1 MVLEKHKTIINQLNF
16 HFMKKIILI
25 FLLSFSSLV
34 GYSQIL
40 SEDFE
45 SAPDNADASGVW
57 TMTSGN
63 WLVRDNRTNTG
74 QNWKKNTPPAAF
86 PANSGTKAA
95 FVDRENTG
103 AGVYAEEWLIT
114 PQRNIL
120 ANSQLRFFTRQTLD
134 GDTGTKYQ
142 IRVSSDPDQSNL
154 GAYTTLIE
162 YTETELST
170 LTAFQRDYEEKSI
183 NLAFT
188 GQRYFAFVKVFT
200 QPSGATDGD
209 RWLVDDV
216 KIVERCIDPV
226 TPLGVSNITATT
238 TRLTWTSTNSD
249 FQVEYGPAGFL
260 LGTGTNSGQFT
271 STTSPRR
278 YEATG
283 LPNNTCLQFYVRSI
297 CPTSVSEWV
306 GPFNWCTLPLG
317 RTCAEPIVVTPIPYS
332 STSNTSIYGNNI
344 LNTSPGGLA
353 LCGAGAGFLGGND
366 VVYAY
371 TVENTGNIVITLN
384 PQGATN
390 TGVFV
395 YSACGNIG
403 TTCIA
408 GVGNATANVR
418 IIPSLAV
425 TAGQTIYIVV
435 SSTTATPTFGYTLTI
450 QAATCPQPIN
460 GTATQ
465 VEPTSANAIW
475 DNGVGSTATSWEIAV
490 QTAGSNVPSG
500 AGIQTSSNTLNPI
513 TSTLAGNPLVA
524 ATPYQFWVRADCG
537 GGLFSAW
544 SGPYLFTTPVCA
556 TTDQCNY
563 TFTLTDTGVN
573 GWEGGRMQVIQ
584 NGLVLATL
592 GATITNG
599 GPTVIT
605 VPLCN
610 NVPFQLFWSVGGNAP
625 DEMRVSIKN
634 GFAQTIYA
642 LTTNGQTSI
651 GTNLYSGTVDCIN
664 AQCLSPANPSV
675 PAATITFNSALVTL
689 VNSVGTPAIS
699 WELYVVAQGS
709 PVPDASTIASY
720 TVPFQVP
727 PPVVSFTMTGLSPD
741 TNYTVYVRALCT
753 VNGPSAWSGG
763 TNFKTKEQCPKPTV
777 PAVTGITPFG
787 AILSWT
793 NLTGGTL
800 WDVLVQPA
808 ILPPPAANDAGWI
821 IGVTTPYVYAG
832 PPLNPETAYEY
843 YVRTD
848 CGGGIKSTPAGPK
861 AFTTA
866 IACPKPTAL
875 TAVPFVPTD
884 PYSYTLGWT
893 NATGTSWQILV
904 QLASEPAPTASSTGW
919 VQTTSNPYTAT
930 NLLPETAY
938 EFYVRTDCGI
948 TSGVSTWA
956 GPKAFT
962 TIPACYKPTSFISV
976 AAGSTAFSVQ
986 LQWNSVATTTAW
998 QVIAQGPGDP
1008 VPGPLTTGWLDTDGG
1023 GGPGPVYTFNYP
1035 GLTPETAYNFY
1046 IRGNCGNIIG
1056 SPSTPTGPRAVTTP
1070 PSCYKPSALTAGSV
1084 TPFTASLGWTNN
1096 VNSPVTEWQ
1105 ISIQAAGSPAPAV
1118 LSTGTVITSNPYSAT
1133 GLTPNTCYDYYVRSS
1148 CGGINGV
1155 STWAG
1160 PFNFCTPPTCPQPT
1174 GLDAANTPDP
1184 TADLSWTE
1192 PGNATQWEYI
1202 FQAPSGPVPGT
1213 ASPAGSIIT
1222 NGPAV
1227 LNVVTVNTGTL
1238 APGFYEFYV
1247 RSICS
1252 DTDKSFWSGPHN
1264 FFITVPP
1271 AVCASVEIDVATT
1284 SPGVIDLCP
1293 GLNCVDLAAE
1303 FTDSKDTASY
1313 TVLPVVFAPPFPF
1326 TGGTQLPIN
1335 TDDVWGAPFT
1345 LPFNFCFYGINY
1357 PQVTVGSNGVITFD
1371 DVAGDGCPWNTDP
1384 AVNLPNPAFPVLNA
1398 IYGPYQ
1404 DINPAV
1410 ETAPILRSINY
1421 QVLGVAPCRA
1431 FVVNFYNVAQYSCN
1445 LTVGLQ
1451 TSQIVLYETSN
1462 VIEVYVQD
1470 RTVCTGWNE
1479 GSGVIGIQNAA
1490 GTIATFPP
1498 DRNLGPWE
1506 AHNEAWRFTPDGNS
1520 NVVFSWLKDGVF
1532 LTNDPVINVCVT
1544 ETTNMTAQAV
1554 YTGCGGQITTKTED
1568 VLLRINEVIIPPIPN
1583 AVACISYTLPTLT
1596 VGNYFSQPGG
1606 IGPIDP
1612 LIPITDL
1619 GIHTIY
1625 VYAETTTVPACTYEI
1640 SFTVEIQDVLAPLVL
1655 PPVTSCTNYVLP
1667 ILTSPFNYYTG
1678 LGGTGTMYS
1687 GLGGD
1692 IINSTQS
1699 LYVYGVSG
1707 LCIAESTLNI
1717 TIDPAV
1723 VLQVQNS
1730 VSDCDNFTLPA
1741 LLANNTYY
1749 TAPGGPTGTGT
1760 QLNPGDVISTNQT
1773 IYIYAQS
1780 GTCIEEDSFTVSI
1793 FGIDPPTVNITQPN
1807 CVTTTGTIEVTS
1819 PLSPGGVLPTD
1830 IFISEVTDESI
1841 SGSSL
1846 TYIELFNG
1854 TGSAKDLSNY
1864 KLKIYNNGNTFTSCD
1879 VTLTGILANNSTNV
1893 IKISNSPNQGGVV
1906 PDQTYTICAGIN
1918 TNDNIRLTNST
1929 DAEIDLWGSTD
1940 GVDFTPNNETGY
1952 TYRRI
1957 SSAPIPSTT
1966 WNPAD
1971 WTALDPQDYANV
1983 GLYTPFSSFVYQY
1996 NIDGGPWQFT
2006 TTFNNVPLGPH
2017 VINVQDI
2024 TTLCTSFL
2032 NVTIQ
2037 PDFVTTPV
2045 TTISYTTP
2053 VCNNAS
2059 NLTPDTTA
2067 AGFATGGLF
2076 TSVPN
2081 TLIINATTGEVNVV
2095 NSPSGTFVIKYEVL
2109 ADLPNCIGPGSSTY
2123 TITIDPITTPNFA
2136 TPLSFCS
2143 GTVVPDFVLTSQNG
2157 IAGTWSPLTINNT
2170 VDGTYTFTPDA
2181 GQCAI
2186 AQTISVVITAPNVNP
2201 GFLAIPSFC
2210 SGTVAPLLLSPSPIG
2225 ITGIW
2230 SPTTIDNTVDGTY
2243 TFTPD
2248 AGQCAISQTLSTV
2261 ITAPNVNPGFLA
2273 IPSFCSGTVAPLL
2286 LSPSPTGITGIW
2298 SPATIDNTVDGTYIF
2313 TPDAGQCAISQTLI
2327 TVITAPNID
2336 PGFTAITPF
2345 CSGTTADLLISPS
2358 PTGIT
2363 GIWSPTTID
2372 NTVDGTYTFTPNA
2385 GQCAISQSLSVTVLP
2400 SSTSDFATSLT
2411 ICSGSAVPTLDS
2423 PSPNGITGTW
2433 SPDIIDPTQSGIY
2446 RFTPDAGQCATGQN
2460 LDVTV
2465 NSNPE
2470 FVVIPGCINGNYTLT
2485 ITSDINLQTAS
2496 FIWKDASGTVIG
2508 TNSSS
2513 VVVTQVGDYTCE
2525 VTYEGCSTTKPIP
2538 VTTISCNIQ
2547 KGISPKGNGFGD
2559 GLNDCFDLEGQNVT
2573 KLEIFNRYGT
2583 KVYSKSNYSKEWC
2596 GQSDSGDELP
2606 DGTYFYVIERNS
2618 EKSKTG
2624 WIYINHEL

>member
-1 MVLEKHKTIINQLNF
+1 
-16 HFMKKIILI
+16 MKKIILI

-45 SAPDNADASGVW
+45 SAPNNADASGVW

-63 WLVRDNRTNTG
+63 WLVRDNRTNSG
-74 QNWKKNTPPAAF
+74 VNWQNTVAPY

-95 FVDRENTG
+95 FINKENVG

-120 ANSQLRFFTRQTLD
+120 ANSQLRFFTRQTIA
-134 GDTGTKYQ
+134 GDSGSKYQ
-142 IRVSSDPDQSNL
+142 VRVSSDPDQSNL
-154 GAYTTLIE
+154 GAFTTLIE
-162 YTETELST
+162 YTETDLST
-170 LTAFQRDYEEKSI
+170 LTADQLDYEEKSL

-188 GQRYFAFVKVFT
+188 GQRYFAFVKVIT
-200 QPSGATDGD
+200 QPTASSNGLD

-260 LGTGTNSGQFT
+260 LGTGTNSGTFT
-271 STTSPRR
+271 TTTSPRR

-283 LPNNTCLQFYVRSI
+283 LPSNTCMQFYVRSI

-332 STSNTSIYGNNI
+332 NTSNTTIYGNNI
-344 LNTSPGGLA
+344 LNTSPGGAA

-395 YSACGNIG
+395 YSSCANIG
-403 TTCIA
+403 NTCIA
-408 GVGNATANVR
+408 GVGNATANLR

-450 QAATCPQPIN
+450 QTATCPQPIN

-500 AGIQTSSNTLNPI
+500 AGIQTNSNTLNPI
-513 TSTLAGNPLVA
+513 TNTLAGNPLVA
-524 ATPYQFWVRADCG
+524 ATAYQYWVRADCG

-556 TTDQCNY
+556 TVDQCNY
-563 TFTLTDTGVN
+563 TFTLTDTGAN
-573 GWEGGRMQVIQ
+573 GWDGGRMQVIQ
-584 NGLVLATL
+584 NGLVLQTL
-592 GATITNG
+592 GSTITTG
-599 GPTVIT
+599 GPTVVT
-605 VPLCN
+605 VALCN
-610 NVPFQLFWSVGGNAP
+610 NVPFQLFWSEGGNAP
-625 DEMRVSIKN
+625 DEMRISIKN
-634 GFAQTIYA
+634 GFNQIIYA

-664 AQCLSPANPSV
+664 AQCLAPGNPTV
-675 PAATITFNSALVTL
+675 PAVTINYSNAT
-689 VNSVGTPAIS
+689 VNWATSGVPTTG
-699 WELYVVAQGS
+699 WELYVVLQGS
-709 PVPDASTIASY
+709 PIPDASSVATY
-720 TVPFQVP
+720 FVPGPLAP
-727 PPVVSFTMTGLSPD
+727 PTFLIPFGDLLAD
-741 TNYTVYVRALCT
+741 TNYTVYVRSICS
-753 VNGPSAWSGG
+753 VNGPSVWSGG

-777 PAVTGITPFG
+777 LTATAITPFG
-787 AILSWT
+787 ATLGWT
-793 NLTGGTL
+793 AGTGTL

-808 ILPPPAANDAGWI
+808 ILPPPAANDPLWI
-821 IGVTTPYVYAG
+821 IGVTNSYIYAG
-832 PPLNPETAYEY
+832 PPLTPETAYEF

-848 CGGGIKSTPAGPK
+848 CGGGIISTPAGPK

-866 IACPKPTAL
+866 IACPKPTVL
-875 TAVPFVPTD
+875 TAVSVDAHT
-884 PYSYTLGWT
+884 YTLGWT
-893 NATGTSWQILV
+893 NPTGSSWQVLV
-904 QLASEPAPTASSTGW
+904 QLASDPAPAPDATGW
-919 VQTTSNPYTAT
+919 VTTTSNTYLAT
-930 NLLPETAY
+930 GLIPETAY
-938 EFYVRTDCGI
+938 EFYVRTDCG
-948 TSGVSTWA
+948 TPSGLSTWA

-962 TIPACYKPTSFISV
+962 TVPSCFKPTALSSNNLQAFQVTLTWDSV
-976 AAGSTAFSVQ
+976 AS
-986 LQWNSVATTTAW
+986 TTAW
-998 QVIAQGPGDP
+998 QVLALPQGSPAPTAGSLGWVP
-1008 VPGPLTTGWLDTDGG
+1008 VDASTIGFTQIDANSVSYIFT
-1023 GGPGPVYTFNYP
+1023 
-1035 GLTPETAYNFY
+1035 GLTPETAYSFY
-1046 IRGNCGNIIG
+1046 VRGNCGAIDG
-1056 SPSTPTGPRAVTTP
+1056 TSSWTGPRNATTT
-1070 PSCYKPSALTAGSV
+1070 PSCYKPSALTATSI
-1084 TPFTASLGWTNN
+1084 TSFTAELGWTNN

-1105 ISIQAAGSPAPAV
+1105 ISIQATGSPAPAV
-1118 LSTGTVITSNPYSAT
+1118 SSTGTIITSNPYSAT

-1148 CGGINGV
+1148 CGGVNGV

-1160 PFNFCTPPTCPQPT
+1160 PFNFCTPPTCPQPLFVGVTNQVTPEATLAWQEAPT
-1174 GLDAANTPDP
+1174 GV
-1184 TADLSWTE
+1184 
-1192 PGNATQWEYI
+1192 ATTWAI
-1202 FQAPSGPVPGT
+1202 VVQAPSGPVPGPST
-1213 ASPAGSIIT
+1213 VGTLVTGQPGPIISY
-1222 NGPAV
+1222 P
-1227 LNVVTVNTGTL
+1227 TGIL

-1247 RSICS
+1247 RSNCS
-1252 DTDKSFWSGPHN
+1252 DTDKSFWSGPFN
-1264 FFITVPP
+1264 FFIATSQP
-1271 AVCASVEIDVATT
+1271 VCASVEINVATT

-1293 GLNCVDLAAE
+1293 GLNCVDLTAQ

-1335 TDDVWGAPFT
+1335 TDDVWSAPFT

-1357 PQVTVGSNGVITFD
+1357 PEVNVGSNGVITFD
-1371 DVAGDGCPWNTDP
+1371 SYLAGSNCAWATDP
-1384 AVNLPNPAFPVLNA
+1384 AVNLPNPAFPILNA

-1404 DINPAV
+1404 DTNPAV
-1410 ETAPILRSINY
+1410 DTAPIVRSINY

-1431 FVVNFYNVAQYSCN
+1431 FVVNYYNVGQFSCGT
-1445 LTVGLQ
+1445 TVGLQ

-1470 RTVCTGWNE
+1470 RTTCIGWNE

-1490 GTIATFPP
+1490 GTIASFPP

-1520 NVVFSWLKDGVF
+1520 NVVFSWLKDGAF
-1532 LTNDPVINVCVT
+1532 YSNAPTINVCVT

-1568 VLLRINEVIIPPIPN
+1568 VLLRINEIIIPPIQDV
-1583 AVACISYTLPTLT
+1583 VACVSYTLPTLT
-1596 VGNYFSQPGG
+1596 VGNYFNQPGG
-1606 IGPIDP
+1606 VGPILDP
-1612 LIPITDL
+1612 VIT
-1619 GIHTIY
+1619 GMGPHTIY
-1625 VYAETTTVPACTYEI
+1625 VYAETTTIPACTYEI
-1640 SFTVEIQDVLAPLVL
+1640 SFIVDIQAVLTPLVL
-1655 PPVTSCTNYVLP
+1655 PPVTSCVNYVLP

-1678 LGGTGTMYS
+1678 AAGTGTMYS

-1692 IINSTQS
+1692 IISSTQT
-1699 LYVYGVSG
+1699 LHVYGVSG
-1707 LCIAESTLNI
+1707 LCIAESTLGI

-1730 VSDCDNFTLPA
+1730 VSDCNNFTLPA

-1749 TAPGGPTGTGT
+1749 TASDGPTGTGT
-1760 QLNPGDVISTNQT
+1760 QLNAGDVISTSQT
-1773 IYIYAQS
+1773 VYIYAQS
-1780 GTCIEEDSFTVSI
+1780 GLCIEQGSFTVNI
-1793 FGIDPPTVNITQPN
+1793 FGLDPPTVNITQPT

-1830 IFISEVTDESI
+1830 IFISEVTDESV

-1879 VTLTGILANNSTNV
+1879 VTLTGMIANNSTNV
-1893 IKISNSPNQGGVV
+1893 IKISTSPNQGGVV
-1906 PDQTYTICAGIN
+1906 PNQSYTICAGIN

-1940 GVDFTPNNETGY
+1940 GVDFTPNNEPGY

-1957 SSAPIPSTT
+1957 STAPIPSTT

-1971 WTALDPQDYANV
+1971 WTALDPQDYSNV

-2006 TTFNNVPLGPH
+2006 TTFSNVSLGNH

-2024 TTLCTSFL
+2024 TTGCTSLL
-2032 NVTIQ
+2032 NVLIQ

-2067 AGFATGGLF
+2067 TGFVTGGTF
-2076 TSVPN
+2076 TSNPN
-2081 TLIINATTGEVNVV
+2081 TLVINAATGEVDVV
-2095 NSPSGTFVIKYEVL
+2095 NSPSGTFVITYAVL
-2109 ADLPNCIGPGSSTY
+2109 ADLPNCISAGSSNF
-2123 TITIDPITTPNFA
+2123 TITIDPIITPNFA
-2136 TPLSFCS
+2136 TPLSYCS
-2143 GTVVPDFVLTSQNG
+2143 GTTVPDFVLTSPNG
-2157 IAGTWSPLTINNT
+2157 ILGTWLPGTIDNT

-2186 AQTISVVITAPNVNP
+2186 AQTISVVITAPIVNP
-2201 GFLAIPSFC
+2201 GFAAIPSFC
-2210 SGTVAPLLLSPSPIG
+2210 SGTVAPLLLSPSP
-2225 ITGIW
+2225 TGISGSW
-2230 SPTTIDNTVDGTY
+2230 SPATIDNTVDGTY
-2243 TFTPD
+2243 VFTPD
-2248 AGQCAISQTLSTV
+2248 AGQCAISQTLTTV
-2261 ITAPNVNPGFLA
+2261 ITAPTIDPGFTT

-2286 LSPSPTGITGIW
+2286 LSPSPTGITGVW
-2298 SPATIDNTVDGTYIF
+2298 SPA
-2313 TPDAGQCAISQTLI
+2313 
-2327 TVITAPNID
+2327 
-2336 PGFTAITPF
+2336 
-2345 CSGTTADLLISPS
+2345 
-2358 PTGIT
+2358 
-2363 GIWSPTTID
+2363 TID

-2385 GQCAISQSLSVTVLP
+2385 GQCAIPNTLNVTILP
-2400 SSTSDFATSLT
+2400 SSTSDFDTSLT
-2411 ICSGSAVPTLDS
+2411 ICSGGVAPTLDIT
-2423 PSPNGITGTW
+2423 SPNGITGSW
-2433 SPDIIDPTQSGIY
+2433 LPSVVDPTQSGIY
-2446 RFTPDAGQCATGQN
+2446 IFTPDAGQCAIGQN
-2460 LDVTV
+2460 FDVTV
-2465 NSNPE
+2465 TSNPE
-2470 FVVIPGCINGNYTLT
+2470 FQIIPGCINGNYTLT
-2485 ITSDINLQTAS
+2485 VTSDINLQTAS
-2496 FIWKDASGTVIG
+2496 FVWKDASGTVIG

-2513 VVVTQVGDYTCE
+2513 IVVTQVGVYTCE
-2525 VTYEGCSTTKPIP
+2525 VTYEGCSTVKPLP
-2538 VTTISCNIQ
+2538 VITITCTIQ
-2547 KGISPKGNGFGD
+2547 KGISPKGTGDGD
-2559 GLNDCFDLEGQNVT
+2559 GLNDYFDLDGQNVT
-2573 KLEIFNRYGT
+2573 KLEIFNRYGS
-2583 KVYSKSNYSKEWC
+2583 KVYSKSNYTKEWY
-2596 GQSDSGDELP
+2596 GQTDSGDELP

>member
-34 GYSQIL
+34 GYSQTLI
-40 SEDFE
+40 EDFE

-103 AGVYAEEWLIT
+103 PGIYAEEWLIT

-120 ANSQLRFFTRQTLD
+120 ANSQLRFFTRQTLN

-142 IRVSSDPDQSNL
+142 IRVSSDPDQTNL
-154 GAYTTLIE
+154 AAFLILPPLIE
-162 YTETELST
+162 YTESELST
-170 LTAFQRDYEEKSI
+170 LTADQLDYEEKTL

-188 GQRYFAFVKVFT
+188 GQRYIAFIKVFT
-200 QPSGATDGD
+200 QPTGATGGD
-209 RWLVDDV
+209 RWLLDDV

-226 TPLGVSNITATT
+226 APLGVSNITATT
-238 TRLTWTSTNSD
+238 ARLTWTSTNSE
-249 FQVEYGPAGFL
+249 FQVEYGVAGFL
-260 LGTGTNSGQFT
+260 LGTGTNSGTFT
-271 STTSPRR
+271 STTNPRR

-283 LPNNTCLQFYVRSI
+283 LTPNSGIQFYVRSI

-306 GPFNWCTLPLG
+306 GPFNFNTPPLG

-332 STSNTSIYGNNI
+332 NTSNTSIYGNNI
-344 LNTSPGGLA
+344 LNTSPGGA
-353 LCGAGAGFLGGND
+353 TLCGAGAGFLGGND

-395 YSACGNIG
+395 YSSCANIG
-403 TTCIA
+403 NTCIA

-425 TAGQTIYIVV
+425 TAGSIIYIVV

-460 GTATQ
+460 GTVAQ
-465 VEPTSANAIW
+465 VEPTSANAAW
-475 DNGVGSTATSWEIAV
+475 VNGVGSTATSWEIAV

-500 AGIQTSSNTLNPI
+500 AGIQTNNNTNYPI
-513 TSTLAGNPLVA
+513 TSTLASNPLVA
-524 ATPYQFWVRADCG
+524 ATSYQYWVRADCG

-544 SGPYLFTTPVCA
+544 SGPYLFTTPVCELA
-556 TTDQCNY
+556 NQCNY
-563 TFTLTDTGVN
+563 SFILTDVAA
-573 GWEGGRMQVIQ
+573 GWDGARMEVRQ

-592 GATITNG
+592 GSTFTTGTGPITI
-599 GPTVIT
+599 PVS
-605 VPLCN
+605 LCN
-610 NVPFQLFWSVGGNAP
+610 NLPFELFWSVGGNAP
-625 DEMRVSIKN
+625 DEVRIAIKN

-664 AQCLSPANPSV
+664 PLCLVPTGVNV
-675 PAATITFNSALVTL
+675 PAGTITFNGARVNWTTSGVPTTGWDIYYVLQGQPAPDDLTTPTFANYTGTL
-689 VNSVGTPAIS
+689 PFI
-699 WELYVVAQGS
+699 
-709 PVPDASTIASY
+709 IAD
-720 TVPFQVP
+720 
-727 PPVVSFTMTGLSPD
+727 GLLLAD
-741 TNYTVYVRALCT
+741 TNYTVYIRSVCS
-753 VNGPSAWSGG
+753 VNGPSVWSSG

-777 PAVTGITPFG
+777 LTATAITPFG
-787 AILSWT
+787 ATLGWT
-793 NLTGGTL
+793 NATGAL

-808 ILPPPAANDAGWI
+808 ILPPPAANDPAWI
-821 IGVTTPYVYAG
+821 IGVTNNYVYAG
-832 PPLNPETAYEY
+832 PPLTPETAYEY
-843 YVRTD
+843 YVRTN
-848 CGGGIKSTPAGPK
+848 CGGGIISTPAGPK

-875 TAVPFVPTD
+875 TSVSVDAHT
-884 PYSYTLGWT
+884 YTLGWT
-893 NATGTSWQILV
+893 NPTGTSWQILV
-904 QLASEPAPTASSTGW
+904 QLASDPPPTATSTGW
-919 VQTTSNPYTAT
+919 VTTTSNPYTAI

-938 EFYVRTDCGI
+938 EFYVRTDCGSP
-948 TSGVSTWA
+948 SGVSTWA

-962 TIPACYKPTSFISV
+962 TVPSCFKPTNLQST
-976 AAGSTAFSVQ
+976 AAALTAFSAT
-986 LQWNSVATTTAW
+986 LTWTSVPTTTAW
-998 QVIAQGPGDP
+998 QVLALP
-1008 VPGPLTTGWLDTDGG
+1008 VGSPAPTATSTGWLPATGS
-1023 GGPGPVYTFNYP
+1023 PYTYLN
-1035 GLTPETAYNFY
+1035 LTPETAYNFY
-1046 IRGNCGNIIG
+1046 VRGNCGDIDG
-1056 SPSTPTGPRAVTTP
+1056 TSSWTGPKAVTTP
-1070 PSCYKPSALTAGSV
+1070 PSCYKPSALTAGSL
-1084 TPFTASLGWTNN
+1084 TSFTASLGWTNN
-1096 VNSPVTEWQ
+1096 VNSPATEWQ
-1105 ISIQAAGSPAPAV
+1105 ISIQAPGSAAPAV
-1118 LSTGTVITSNPYSAT
+1118 SSTGTIINNNPYTAT
-1133 GLTPNTCYDYYVRSS
+1133 GLTQNTCYDYYVRSS

-1160 PFNFCTPPTCPQPT
+1160 PFNFCTPPTCPQPINLAVT
-1174 GLDAANTPDP
+1174 NQVTPEA
-1184 TADLSWTE
+1184 TITWTE
-1192 PGNATQWEYI
+1192 APSGTATQWAVI
-1202 FQAPSGPVPGT
+1202 VQAPSGPVPGPGT
-1213 ASPAGSIIT
+1213 VGT
-1222 NGPAV
+1222 
-1227 LNVVTVNTGTL
+1227 VVTSTSYPTGIL

-1247 RSICS
+1247 RSNCS
-1252 DTDKSFWSGPHN
+1252 DTDKSFWTGPFN
-1264 FFITVPP
+1264 FFIATSQP
-1271 AVCASVEIDVATT
+1271 VCASVEIDVATT

-1326 TGGTQLPIN
+1326 TGGTQLPIT

-1371 DVAGDGCPWNTDP
+1371 DVSGDFGCPWNTDP
-1384 AVNLPNPAFPVLNA
+1384 AVNIPNPAFPVLNA

-1410 ETAPILRSINY
+1410 DTAPIVRSINY

-1431 FVVNFYNVAQYSCN
+1431 FVVNYYNVGQFSCG
-1445 LTVGLQ
+1445 TSVGLQ

-1470 RTVCTGWNE
+1470 RTTCIGWNE

-1506 AHNEAWRFTPDGNS
+1506 AQNEAWRFTPDGNS
-1520 NVVFSWLKDGVF
+1520 NVVFSWLKDGAF
-1532 LTNDPVINVCVT
+1532 YSNNPTINVCVS

-1730 VSDCDNFTLPA
+1730 VSDCNNFTLPA

-1760 QLNPGDVISTNQT
+1760 QLNVGDVISTSQT
-1773 IYIYAQS
+1773 VYIYAQS
-1780 GTCIEEDSFTVSI
+1780 GLCIEEGSFTVNI
-1793 FGIDPPTVNITQPN
+1793 FGLDPPTVNITQPN
-1807 CVTTTGTIEVTS
+1807 CVTTTGTIDVTS

-1830 IFISEVTDESI
+1830 IFISEVTDEST
-1841 SGSSL
+1841 GSL

-1864 KLKIYNNGNTFTSCD
+1864 KLKIYNNGNSFTSCD
-1879 VTLTGILANNSTNV
+1879 ISLTGIIANNSTNV
-1893 IKISNSPNQGGVV
+1893 IKVSSNANQGGVV
-1906 PDQTYTICAGIN
+1906 PNQIYTTCAGVN

-1957 SSAPIPSTT
+1957 STAPIPSTT
-1966 WNPAD
+1966 WNTAD
-1971 WTALDPQDYANV
+1971 WTALDPQDYSNV

-2024 TTLCTSFL
+2024 TTGCTSFL

-2067 AGFATGGLF
+2067 AGFVTGGTY
-2076 TSVPN
+2076 TSNPN
-2081 TLIINATTGEVNVV
+2081 TLVINASTGVVDVV
-2095 NSPSGTFVIKYEVL
+2095 NSPSGTFVITYAVL
-2109 ADLPNCIGPGSSTY
+2109 ADLPNCISAGSSTF

-2136 TPLSFCS
+2136 TPLSFCA
-2143 GTVVPDFVLTSQNG
+2143 GTVVPDFVLTSPNG
-2157 IAGTWSPLTINNT
+2157 IAGTWSPLTIDNT
-2170 VDGTYTFTPDA
+2170 ADGTYTFTPDA

-2186 AQTISVVITAPNVNP
+2186 AQTISVVITAPNINP
-2201 GFLAIPSFC
+2201 GFAVIP
-2210 SGTVAPLLLSPSPIG
+2210 A
-2225 ITGIW
+2225 
-2230 SPTTIDNTVDGTY
+2230 
-2243 TFTPD
+2243 
-2248 AGQCAISQTLSTV
+2248 
-2261 ITAPNVNPGFLA
+2261 
-2273 IPSFCSGTVAPLL
+2273 FCSGTVAPLL

-2313 TPDAGQCAISQTLI
+2313 TPDAGQCALSQTLS
-2327 TVITAPNID
+2327 TVITAPIVD

-2345 CSGTTADLLISPS
+2345 CSGTTAPLLISPS

-2363 GIWSPTTID
+2363 GIWSPATID

-2385 GQCAISQSLSVTVLP
+2385 GQCAIQNILNVTVLP
-2400 SSTSDFATSLT
+2400 SLTSDFDTSLI
-2411 ICSGSAVPTLDS
+2411 ICSGVAVPTLDS

-2433 SPDIIDPTQSGIY
+2433 LPSVIDPIQNGVYI
-2446 RFTPDAGQCATGQN
+2446 FTPDAGQCATGQT
-2460 LDVTV
+2460 LTV
-2465 NSNPE
+2465 NVPQFE
-2470 FVVIPGCINGNYTLT
+2470 VIGGCLNGNYTLSVTAADFDLETATFAWRYENNPNPIIGQTNAT
-2485 ITSDINLQTAS
+2485 IVVSQTGNYS
-2496 FIWKDASGTVIG
+2496 C
-2508 TNSSS
+2508 S
-2513 VVVTQVGDYTCE
+2513 VVFQGCE
-2525 VTYEGCSTTKPIP
+2525 SVIKKQFNA
-2538 VTTISCNIQ
+2538 ISVSCTIQ
-2547 KGISPKGNGFGD
+2547 KGISPKGTGDGD
-2559 GLNDCFDLEGQNVT
+2559 GLNDYFDLEGQNVT
-2573 KLEIFNRYGT
+2573 KLEIFNRYGS
-2583 KVYSKSNYSKEWC
+2583 KVYSKSNYSKEWY
-2596 GQSDSGDELP
+2596 GQTDSGDELP